1 MAQKNALI
9 IDLSSCDT
17 KSSSSSSPSF
27 PNQIDGT
34 IQFVEVETAIIEV
47 HDKDSACKRSE
58 GTLHDV
64 Y

>member
-17 KSSSSSSPSF
+17 KSSSSPSF

-34 IQFVEVETAIIEV
+34 IQFVEVATAIIEV
-47 HDKDSACKRSE
+47 HDKDSVCKRSE